1 MLTSKKIS
9 FNKKSNIDLYAL
21 LKEKVEN
28 YFTTNNLSTKGNF
41 NLYLKSITLFFIYIL
56 LYYNIL
62 FSSLTLPG
70 LLLCFGLLGISKG
83 LIGFNLVHDA
93 LHGSFSNYKWL
104 NSLIGYWFDFNG
116 TSSYIWKISHNQH
129 HHVYTNI
136 PGHDDDIDK
145 AILLRLN
152 PVDKIYWFH
161 RFQQFYAPILYSFIG
176 INWVFY
182 SDYAW
187 LFSEKKKNPI
197 SNKEITLFIALKIAN
212 LIAFL
217 ILPLML
223 IASPWWHVLLGYF
236 SMQVCAGI
244 VISIVFQLAHVVEN
258 VHYFTPNEKG
268 EISNNWITHEL
279 LTTSNFATHNLF
291 LTSLI
296 GGLNFQI
303 EHHLFPQI
311 CHVHYPKISK
321 IIKETVLEFG
331 LPYNEH
337 KSFYSAVCSHFR
349 TLKKLGR
356 NDECENIAEIKL

>member
-1 MLTSKKIS
+1 MSSFKRIT
-9 FNKKSNIDLYAL
+9 FNKKNTVDLYAI

-28 YFTTNNLSTKGNF
+28 YFSTNHISSKGNLSLYFKSIILIS
-41 NLYLKSITLFFIYIL
+41 LYLYLYFNIL
-56 LYYNIL
+56 LAPLDFYTLIL
-62 FSSLTLPG
+62 F
-70 LLLCFGLLGISKG
+70 FGLLGITKG

-93 LHGSFSNYKWL
+93 LHGSYSKYKWL
-104 NSLIGYWFDFNG
+104 NSFIGYCFDFNG

-152 PVDKIYWFH
+152 PVDKLYWFH
-161 RFQQFYAPILYSFIG
+161 RFQHFYAPILYCFIG
-176 INWVFY
+176 FNWVFY

-187 LFSEKKKNPI
+187 FISEKKKQPI
-197 SNKEITLFIALKIAN
+197 PKKEVILFILLKIAN
-212 LIAFL
+212 LSAFL
-217 ILPLML
+217 ILPLL
-223 IASPWWHVLLGYF
+223 LLSAPWWQVLLGYF

-258 VHYFTPNEKG
+258 VHYFSPNEKG

-279 LTTSNFATHNLF
+279 MTTSNFATHNLF

-311 CHVHYPKISK
+311 SHVHYPKISK
-321 IIKETVLEFG
+321 IIKETVCEYG
-331 LPYNEH
+331 LPYYENETFF
-337 KSFYSAVCSHFR
+337 KAICSHFKA
-349 TLKKLGR
+349 LKNLGS
-356 NDECENIAEIKL
+356 NN